1 MGSYHHELLHQAMSD
16 ERKRFKDTK
25 VGQFL
30 SSTAPHIVEDVAE
43 MVPGAGLLRTIARV
57 VAGDG
62 MMTPEDKMEFARL
75 AKEEEIAAQEQ
86 VTRRWEADAKSDVK
100 LAKYIRPVT
109 LIALTVFYMVLTVWD
124 GLDITFMPPQNYID
138 LLQFLMMTVFGA
150 YFAGRTVEKIKK

>member
-1 MGSYHHELLHQAMSD
+1 MNT

-30 SSTAPHIVEDVAE
+30 ATTAPHIVEDVAE
-43 MVPGAGLLRTIARV
+43 MVPGAGLLKTIARV

-75 AKEEEIAAQEQ
+75 AAEEERAAQEQ
-86 VTRRWEADAKSDVK
+86 VTRRWEADANSDVK
-100 LAKYIRPVT
+100 IAKYIRPLT
-109 LIALTVFYMVLTVWD
+109 LVALTVFFMIVTVWD
-124 GLDITFMPPQNYID
+124 GLSPAFMPPENYID

-150 YFAGRTVEKIKK
+150 YFAGRTFEKIKK